1 MPFDLAIESRSI
13 AARYAVAFALLSS
26 FLNSFGGLILRHI
39 EHASEWQIVFF
50 RTGSLSLALL
60 IFLLLRNPGDFL
72 ASMVR
77 IGRWGLVAALL
88 FATMQTLFVFSL
100 SNTTVANTVFI
111 LSSGPILTAVLARVV
126 LREMVD
132 PRTWGI
138 LVLAIVGIT
147 MMVGDSL
154 SSGDLLG
161 NLAAVGGA
169 ICFACFVVI
178 FRAKRHI
185 DMMPSLVIGDF
196 MAMAFAGVMVGGH
209 LSIPLADLSLSV
221 FWGGGISALVLIF
234 FTFASRHL
242 SGAELTLL
250 MTLEYFLGPFWVWVF
265 INETPSVMTLFGGAI
280 VLSGVMGQAYLSSA
294 RTRVAQG
301 TGG

>member
-1 MPFDLAIESRSI
+1 MPGGNSALIG
-13 AARYAVAFALLSS
+13 ARYAVAFALLSS

-39 EHASEWQIVFF
+39 DHATEWQIVFF
-50 RTGSLSLALL
+50 RTGSLSVALL
-60 IFLLLRNPGDFL
+60 IFLLARNPGDFL
-72 ASMVR
+72 ASLLR
-77 IGRWGLVAALL
+77 IGRWGLVAAVL

-111 LSSGPILTAVLARVV
+111 LSSGPILTAVLARLI

-138 LVLAIVGIT
+138 LLLAIVGIA

-169 ICFACFVVI
+169 ISFAGFVVI

-196 MAMAFAGVMVGGH
+196 IAMGVAGAMAGGH
-209 LSIPLADLSLSV
+209 VAIPLPDLSLAV
-221 FWGGGISALVLIF
+221 LWGGGISALVLIF
-234 FTFASRHL
+234 YTIASRHL

-250 MTLEYFLGPFWVWVF
+250 MTLEYFLGPFWVWLF
-265 INETPSVMTLFGGAI
+265 INEVPSTTTLFGGAI
-280 VLSGVMGQAYLSSA
+280 VLSGVIGQAYLSSA
-294 RTRVAQG
+294 KPRIA
-301 TGG
+301 